1 MRSLTG
7 QLIGLLLLAL
17 VVSQAIFFLLYR
29 SERESLV
36 RNLQRDEFLAR
47 VASVTRLVTTTEAA
61 LHPEILRAA
70 STTLS
75 RYWLTTEPPDEPVA
89 WQRGAREY
97 LLQALPAGPL
107 GRRVT
112 ETEGRRDG
120 EKERGGDG
128 ETGRKGGKEDFV
140 TNPRFQDTDL
150 RVAEEPQW
158 EALAVESWPGGRAAR
173 LLALDGW
180 NGLGL
185 AVQIREGFWLQ
196 TVYAKPDLI
205 TQSPSGYSV
214 SFGITALL
222 LLLVAVM
229 AARRVGRPLQRL
241 TEAAER
247 LGRGEEVELLP
258 ESGADDV
265 RRTTEAFNRMQS
277 RIRRFVEDRTRMMA
291 AISHDLRTPITSLR
305 LRAEFIEETEMR
317 ERIIATLDEMQ
328 AMTEG
333 ALAFAREEA
342 TAEPTRMT
350 ELDALIESLCDD
362 LTEMGWD
369 VTCADVK
376 GEGGAEG
383 GGRVP
388 WRGRPDGL
396 RRALRNLIE
405 NAVRYG
411 ERARVRLE
419 VSAEWLE
426 IVVEDDGPGI
436 PVADQERVFGP
447 FVRLESSRNRATGGV
462 GLGLAIARSIA
473 RSHGGDVV
481 LANRDGAGVAAVAG
495 LRAVIRLPRA

>member
-1 MRSLTG
+1 MKRFFWMRSLTG

-75 RYWLTTEPPDEPVA
+75 RYWLTTEPPVESVA
-89 WQRGAREY
+89 WQRMAREY
-97 LLQALPAGPL
+97 LLRALPAGPL

-112 ETEGRRDG
+112 ETEGRREE
-120 EKERGGDG
+120 EKAKGREG
-128 ETGRKGGKEDFV
+128 ETGKRAGGREHFV
-140 TNPRFQDTDL
+140 TNPRFTDADL
-150 RVAEEPQW
+150 RVSTTPNW
-158 EALAVESWPGGRAAR
+158 EALAAESWPGGRAAR

-222 LLLVAVM
+222 LLLAAVM

-241 TEAAER
+241 TDSAER

-258 ESGADDV
+258 ESGAEDI

-305 LRAEFIEETEMR
+305 LRAEFIEDAEMR
-317 ERIIATLDEMQ
+317 EKIIATLDEMQ
-328 AMTEG
+328 AMTEA
-333 ALAFAREEA
+333 ALTFAREEA
-342 TAEPTRMT
+342 TAEPTRT
-350 ELDALIESLCDD
+350 TDLDALIESLCAD
-362 LTEMGWD
+362 LAEMGWD
-369 VTCADVK
+369 VTCAD
-376 GEGGAEG
+376 GE
-383 GGRVP
+383 RVP

-396 RRALRNLIE
+396 RRALRNVIE

-411 ERARVRLE
+411 ERARVSLVRSE
-419 VSAEWLE
+419 EWLE

-436 PVADQERVFGP
+436 LEADFERVFAP
-447 FVRLESSRNRATGGV
+447 FVRLENSRNRATGGV
-462 GLGLAIARSIA
+462 GLGLSIARSIA

-481 LANRDGAGVAAVAG
+481 LANRGGG
-495 LRAVIRLPRA
+495 LRVTIRLPRA